1 MIVIGSNFPLG
12 VTAQVLLDSNAVET
26 GPIDDFGNA
35 AIPFVIP
42 QDAAIG
48 NQSVMVSIE
57 NTAINV
63 DCGSVAISEPPP
75 EEAIQS
81 LIVKVQSLGLP
92 KGVGEQPRVQASSC
106 VSIAE

>member
-1 MIVIGSNFPLG
+1 VFFIWDR
-12 VTAQVLLDSNAVET
+12 T
-26 GPIDDFGNA
+26 DFGNA